1 MLESIVWRQFM
12 YYLEKLCQIKLVGKN
27 ISVYNNKIDI
37 EIFIKNICNR
47 AV

>member
-1 MLESIVWRQFM
+1 MLESIVWIKVM
-12 YYLEKLCQIKLVGKN
+12 YYLEKLCQIKLVRKD